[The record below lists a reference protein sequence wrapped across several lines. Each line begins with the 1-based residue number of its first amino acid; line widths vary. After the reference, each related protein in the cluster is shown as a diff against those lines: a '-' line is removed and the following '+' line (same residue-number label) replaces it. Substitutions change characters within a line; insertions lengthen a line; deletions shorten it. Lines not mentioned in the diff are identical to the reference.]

1 MSAPTC
7 PQCPRCP
14 HCSRELSRR
23 DLAEL
28 LLELRDEP
36 FPAGL
41 LDRVR
46 DHVAARPPATRP
58 ALIAALPDP
67 PAAIDA
73 ALAALVGV
81 AAVARWGDGFRVS
94 KRPGLA
100 GVAEHPTQT
109 RKTQT
114 RKTARQATRQAQKPT
129 PNTPPRGSAA

>member
-1 MSAPTC
+1 MSPRTC
-7 PQCPRCP
+7 PQCP

-36 FPAGL
+36 FPDGL

-81 AAVARWGDGFRVS
+81 AAVARWGDGYRVS

-100 GVAEHPTQT
+100 GI
-109 RKTQT
+109 
-114 RKTARQATRQAQKPT
+114 ARQTTRPT
-129 PNTPPRGSAA
+129 TDTTPRGAA